1 METEKGEGGPVRA
14 GEGGAEAQGK
24 ASGVLG
30 QWPAEGLLR
39 RGSLG
44 EGHPL
49 GAVNVEGL

>member
-30 QWPAEGLLR
+30 QWPAEGLR
-39 RGSLG
+39 C
-44 EGHPL
+44 
-49 GAVNVEGL
+49 VEAAWEKAILWGQ